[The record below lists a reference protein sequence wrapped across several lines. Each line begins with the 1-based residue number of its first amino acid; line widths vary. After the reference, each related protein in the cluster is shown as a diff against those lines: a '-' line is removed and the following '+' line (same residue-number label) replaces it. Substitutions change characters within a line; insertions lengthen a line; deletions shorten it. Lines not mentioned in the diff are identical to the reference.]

1 MCSNFTVM
9 LYRTT
14 MSLSFFKLEPRHLKE
29 IYEIRF
35 SVSENRLHAHQI
47 HYLQREQALEDICQG
62 GGWICQVGD
71 DYAGYGLGIYAPE
84 PLIGGLF
91 VKPEYQ
97 KQGIGTH
104 LLNAIVQWFSDRG
117 AETIMLTTDPGS
129 NAEGFYQANG
139 WVAEGSDAFGQR
151 VMRKRL
157 PRG

>member
-1 MCSNFTVM
+1 M
-9 LYRTT
+9 
-14 MSLSFFKLEPRHLKE
+14 
-29 IYEIRF
+29 
-35 SVSENRLHAHQI
+35 ENRLHAHQI

-84 PLIGGLF
+84 PLTGGLF

-117 AETIMLTTDPGS
+117 AEAIMLTTAPSSG
-129 NAEGFYQANG
+129 AERFCQANG
-139 WVAEGSDAFGQR
+139 RVAEGSDAFGQR
-151 VMRKRL
+151 VVRKRL
-157 PRG
+157 ARG

>member
-1 MCSNFTVM
+1 M
-9 LYRTT
+9 T

-35 SVSENRLHAHQI
+35 SVTENRLHAHQI

-139 WVAEGSDAFGQR
+139 WVAEGSDTFGQR

>member
-1 MCSNFTVM
+1 M
-9 LYRTT
+9 R
-14 MSLSFFKLEPRHLKE
+14 LSFSKLEPHHLKE

-35 SVSENRLHAHQI
+35 SVTENRLHAHQI
-47 HYLQREQALEDICQG
+47 HYLQREQALDDIRQG
-62 GGWICQVGD
+62 GGWICQVDGE
-71 DYAGYGLGIYAPE
+71 YAGYGLGINAPE

-97 KQGIGTH
+97 KQGIGTQ
-104 LLNAIVQWFSDRG
+104 LLNTITQWFIDQGAEAIV
-117 AETIMLTTDPGS
+117 LTTDPGS

-157 PRG
+157 PCG

>member
-1 MCSNFTVM
+1 MCSDSTVM

-35 SVSENRLHAHQI
+35 SVTENRLHAHQI

-139 WVAEGSDAFGQR
+139 WVAESSDAFGQR